1 MINGTV
7 SSTEREHQMRNHLR
21 AAACTRRLL
30 VATDFDGTLV
40 ELHDDPA
47 AVWLTP
53 GAAESLTALA
63 AQPGVTVAVLSGR
76 SLGDLQVR
84 FEEADG
90 IRLIGS
96 HGAEPE
102 HEDQR
107 IRLHPTQDQLLRT
120 TTEQLRSI
128 TSVCIGTWVE
138 RKPTSVVFH
147 YRTAGD
153 KCAADAVRT
162 VLAGP
167 GTSAGIHLRLG
178 KDCLE
183 LAVVEVT
190 KGVALDRLRRDID
203 AERVVFLGDD
213 VTDEDGFRVLTN
225 EDIGIKVG
233 PGPSAAEYRVATT
246 GEALAILRELLQL
259 REQFRHDYPEF
270 VT

>member
-1 MINGTV
+1 LITDAV
-7 SSTEREHQMRNHLR
+7 FSIDRDHQLRNHLR

-30 VATDFDGTLV
+30 VGTDFDGTLV

-53 GAAESLTALA
+53 GAAETLTALA
-63 AQPGVTVAVLSGR
+63 TQPGVTVAVLSGR

-84 FEEADG
+84 FEDADG

-102 HEDQR
+102 HEDHR

-120 TTEQLRSI
+120 TTEQLRGI
-128 TSVCIGTWVE
+128 TSACVGTWVE

-153 KCAADAVRT
+153 KCAADAVRA

-190 KGVALDRLRRDID
+190 KGVALDRLRRDIV

-233 PGPSAAEYRVATT
+233 PGPSAAEYRAATT
-246 GEALAILRELLQL
+246 SEALAILRELLEL
-259 REQFRHDYPEF
+259 REQFHQDYPEF